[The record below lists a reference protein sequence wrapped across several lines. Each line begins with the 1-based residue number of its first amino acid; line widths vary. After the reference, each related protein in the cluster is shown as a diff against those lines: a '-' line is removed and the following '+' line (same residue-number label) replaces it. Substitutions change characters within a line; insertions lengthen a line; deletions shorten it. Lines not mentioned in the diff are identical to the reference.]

1 MFKSLTN
8 RLEPILKALK
18 GRGKLSEENIK
29 ESLRE
34 IRIALLEADVN
45 IHVAKSFIKAVSE
58 KAIGEKVLKSITPG
72 HQVVK
77 IVHNELI
84 HLLGSQSS
92 DINFS
97 QKPPSIILMIGL
109 QGSGKTTTSGKLA
122 KKFKAEGKEPFLVP
136 ADVYRPAAIEQLM
149 ILGEKLGIKVF
160 NAGEQKDP
168 VTICKNAYGEA
179 SQKGLNPLIIDTA
192 GRLHIDDQLMEEL
205 KNIKSAIQPKEIL
218 LVADAMM
225 GQEAVNIAQA
235 FNKNLGIDGVI
246 LTKMD
251 GDARG
256 GAALSIREITQKPI
270 KFIGVGEKLDALEV
284 FHPDRMA
291 SRILGMGDILSLVEK
306 AEVSITE
313 ENARD
318 LYKKI
323 KKEDFTLED
332 FRDQLTQIKNLGPL
346 DQLVGMIPGMK
357 ANKNIKIDEK
367 ALVKTEAIINSMT
380 TQERLKHQLLNGSR
394 KKRIARGSGTH
405 VADINRL
412 LKQFV
417 QSKKMMKKFSKM
429 NFKNGFNMRNMFPS

>member
-1 MFKSLTN
+1 
-8 RLEPILKALK
+8 
-18 GRGKLSEENIK
+18 
-29 ESLRE
+29 
-34 IRIALLEADVN
+34 
-45 IHVAKSFIKAVSE
+45 
-58 KAIGEKVLKSITPG
+58 
-72 HQVVK
+72 
-77 IVHNELI
+77 
-84 HLLGSQSS
+84 
-92 DINFS
+92 
-97 QKPPSIILMIGL
+97 
-109 QGSGKTTTSGKLA
+109 LA

-168 VTICKNAYGEA
+168 VKICKNAYGEA

-235 FNKNLGIDGVI
+235 FNENLGIDGVI

-306 AEVSITE
+306 AEASITE
-313 ENARD
+313 KNARD

-346 DQLVGMIPGMK
+346 DQLAGMIPGMK

>member
-18 GRGKLSEENIK
+18 GRGKLNEENIK

-45 IHVAKSFIKAVSE
+45 LHVAKSFIKAVSE

-92 DINFS
+92 SINFS

-160 NAGEQKDP
+160 NAGKQKDP
-168 VTICKNAYGEA
+168 VKICKNAHEEA

-205 KNIKSAIQPKEIL
+205 KNIKSTIQPKEIL

-291 SRILGMGDILSLVEK
+291 SRILGMGDILSFVEK
-306 AEVSITE
+306 AEASITE
-313 ENARD
+313 ESARD

-346 DQLVGMIPGMK
+346 DQLAGMIPGMK

>member
-18 GRGKLSEENIK
+18 GRGKLNEENIK

-45 IHVAKSFIKAVSE
+45 IYVAKNFIKAVSE
-58 KAIGEKVLKSITPG
+58 KAVGEKVLKSITPG

-92 DINFS
+92 SINFS

-160 NAGEQKDP
+160 NAGGQKDP
-168 VTICKNAYGEA
+168 VKICKSAYEEA

-306 AEVSITE
+306 AEASITE
-313 ENARD
+313 ENAQD

-346 DQLVGMIPGMK
+346 DQLAGMIPGMK

-380 TQERLKHQLLNGSR
+380 AQERLKHQLLNGSR